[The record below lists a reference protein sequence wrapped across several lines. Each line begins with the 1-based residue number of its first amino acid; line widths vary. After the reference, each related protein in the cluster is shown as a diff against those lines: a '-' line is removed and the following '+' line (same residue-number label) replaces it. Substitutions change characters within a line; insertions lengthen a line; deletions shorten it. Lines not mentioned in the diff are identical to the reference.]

1 MFFQAL
7 PERTLIWVKYDP
19 IGRRGEKVITT
30 MYIQRFHPDLEI
42 GSNLLNTL

>member
-19 IGRRGEKVITT
+19 IGRRGEKVIT
-30 MYIQRFHPDLEI
+30 IQRFHPDLEI
-42 GSNLLNTL
+42 HVGSNLLNTL